1 MVRVMLR
8 HTHICSSDAD
18 VADDALQQYDNKF
31 DFLGP
36 IVSGHEMWNGHRR
49 NGGGSILLI

>member
-18 VADDALQQYDNKF
+18 IADDALQQYDNKF